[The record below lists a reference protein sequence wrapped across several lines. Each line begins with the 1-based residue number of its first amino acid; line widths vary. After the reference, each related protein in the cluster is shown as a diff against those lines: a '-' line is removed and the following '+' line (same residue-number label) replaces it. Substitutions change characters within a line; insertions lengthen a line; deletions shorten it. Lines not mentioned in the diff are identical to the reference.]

1 MAGKNNETTKAN
13 TSDIG
18 TIRDILMGQQ
28 MAEYSS
34 EFAEIRQKMADDHAD
49 LTARL
54 QAHAKDSDE
63 RFAKLEKEIS
73 ERFDKLEKLV
83 TDNVARLDQKFH
95 DMSKADKQD
104 LGQMLAEIS
113 KKLTS

>member
-1 MAGKNNETTKAN
+1 MAGKNKEASSPT

-18 TIRDILMGQQ
+18 VIRNILMGQQ
-28 MAEYSS
+28 MADYQN
-34 EFAEIRQKMADDHAD
+34 EFAGIHQKIADGHAD
-49 LTARL
+49 LRAKL
-54 QAHAKDSDE
+54 QSFAQDSDE

-73 ERFDKLEKLV
+73 ERFAHLEKLV
-83 TDNVARLDQKFH
+83 ADHVARLDQKLLE
-95 DMSKADKQD
+95 MSKADKQD